1 MRSLSR
7 QTLRQILWYYAG
19 IIIMCLGYAMII
31 KPAVGAGPWDIFHL
45 GIVHQTGIPLGFV
58 VQLIGLAIVLLD
70 LKLRIQ
76 PTLGMIL
83 NMITVG
89 PIMSTLLAL
98 LPMPTLLTTRWLM
111 LLVGIFLAGLGTAW
125 YVSAGIGSG
134 PRDGLMI
141 GLTQRINLPISIIK
155 NGIDVTVALVGW
167 AMGGPLGVGTVVVA
181 IAMGP
186 SVQVG
191 LHLMAKLRTITWLE
205 PLVQPVVLK
214 QA

>member
-98 LPMPTLLTTRWLM
+98 LPMPTLLITRWLM

>member
-1 MRSLSR
+1 MRTLSR

-19 IIIMCLGYAMII
+19 IIIMSFGYALII
-31 KPAVGAGPWDIFHL
+31 KPTVGAGPWDIFHL
-45 GIVHQTGIPLGFV
+45 GVVRQTGIPLGFV
-58 VQLIGLAIVLLD
+58 VQLVGLAIVLLN

-83 NMITVG
+83 NMLTVG
-89 PIMSTLLAL
+89 PIMSMLLTVI
-98 LPMPTLLTTRWLM
+98 PMPTLLITRWSM
-111 LLVGIFLAGLGTAW
+111 LLVGIFLAGFGTAW
-125 YVSAGIGSG
+125 YVSAGLGSG

-141 GLTQRINLPISIIK
+141 GLTHRINLPISMIK
-155 NGIDVTVALVGW
+155 NGIDVTAALIGW
-167 AMGGPLGVGTVVVA
+167 SMGGPLGLGTVVVA

-205 PLVQPVVLK
+205 PVVQPIVLK
-214 QA
+214 QT

>member
-70 LKLRIQ
+70 MKLRIQ

-98 LPMPTLLTTRWLM
+98 LPMPTLLITRWLM